1 MRERVR
7 MTDTTPLVDKSSPG
21 ALPFFAPASC
31 GPYSR
36 GFVQPINCP
45 QCGAPANV
53 QPGQALYE
61 CPYCKRTFQTAQ
73 MFGPPAPMA
82 NPMPPPPQVQQ
93 IVIIAPG
100 AHYPDDST
108 PFVPAPRGSSFAGWG
123 VMIFIL
129 VLVLGVAGGVRFLS
143 ASGSGSSL
151 LSGLVW
157 NGKETLVCGGND
169 QITIS
174 GVNAN
179 VSGTAIE
186 AGGNCH
192 VKIVDSTI
200 KAGTVVDAAGNADV
214 TFQGGSIEGTTA
226 VDASGNAHVRFNGTK
241 VTGSKKKSGNAKVD

>member
-1 MRERVR
+1 M
-7 MTDTTPLVDKSSPG
+7 
-21 ALPFFAPASC
+21 
-31 GPYSR
+31 
-36 GFVQPINCP
+36 QPINCP

-73 MFGPPAPMA
+73 MFGAPPPVA
-82 NPMPPPPQVQQ
+82 NPMPPPQVQQ

-100 AHYPDDST
+100 AHYRDSA
-108 PFVPAPRGSSFAGWG
+108 PVSSPHRGGSGFVWGSGIG
-123 VMIFIL
+123 IMLL
-129 VLVLGVAGGVRFLS
+129 VLAIAGGVRFLTS
-143 ASGSGSSL
+143 SSGSAL
-151 LSGLVW
+151 FSGLVW
-157 NGKETLVCGGND
+157 DGKETLVCGGND
-169 QITIS
+169 QITVS

-179 VSGTAIE
+179 LTGTAIE

-192 VKIVDSTI
+192 VKIIDSTL

-226 VDASGNAHVRFNGTK
+226 VEASGNAHVRFNGTK